1 MISLWP
7 SVPPSSHHGEVK
19 PKTPRLATR
28 MWGIDAARVL
38 AAVVVVFIHSA
49 SGPLTGV
56 GPPAVIVSIRE
67 ALRWA
72 VPFFLATSCYFL
84 MRALRR
90 SPQPAVVL
98 RDRIRRLLPPLLAW
112 SSVYLVAKTVL
123 ASVTGDD
130 AGLRYVVDDPTRLL
144 ALGGAG
150 VQLYYLPMLMVF
162 VPVGWF
168 VHTVTRR
175 ARWTSIALSIASIV
189 LAWWATHSHNSY
201 NISSATAF
209 TSATNP
215 ADMNNMARVLLVV
228 TAWAIRL
235 LPYLSIC
242 AVLIDFDVIKKLRPW
257 TAPIGLAVV
266 ASLMVWARPV
276 EASAPAELLAAF
288 ALLLAGASVAT
299 IGHRQTSR
307 VVGGMAELSFAVF
320 LVHVAVLQAV
330 QNVGKTVGLG
340 NPNSPSV
347 GFVLTCWLVTTV
359 VSFAVAVPI
368 HRLEFSRRWLLG
380 EGA

>member
-1 MISLWP
+1 
-7 SVPPSSHHGEVK
+7 
-19 PKTPRLATR
+19 

-49 SGPLTGV
+49 SGPLTGA
-56 GPPAVIVSIRE
+56 GPPSSIVTIRQS
-67 ALRWA
+67 LLWA
-72 VPFFLATSCYFL
+72 VPFFLGTSCYFL

-90 SPQPAVVL
+90 SSNPPAVL

-112 SSVYLVAKTVL
+112 STVYLVAKTVL

-130 AGLRYVVDDPTRLL
+130 AGLRYVLDDPTRLL
-144 ALGGAG
+144 VLGGAG

-175 ARWTSIALSIASIV
+175 NRWTSIPLSVASV
-189 LAWWATHSHNSY
+189 ALAWWATYSHNSY

-209 TSATNP
+209 TSATDP

-242 AVLIDFDVIKKLRPW
+242 ALLIDFDVIKRLRPW
-257 TAPIGLAVV
+257 MAPIGLAIVG
-266 ASLMVWARPV
+266 ALMVWARPV

-299 IGHRQTSR
+299 VGKGRMSR
-307 VVGGMAELSFAVF
+307 TVGDLAELSFAVF

-330 QNVGKTVGLG
+330 QNVGKTAGFG

-347 GFVLTCWLVTTV
+347 GFVLVCWLVTTV
-359 VSFAVAVPI
+359 VSFAVARPI
-368 HRLEFSRRWLLG
+368 HRMEFSRRWLLG